1 MGVSLNQFIVL
12 ALFLAVVLGGG
23 LAIGYATRPGAWY
36 AGLAKPTF
44 NPPNRVFA
52 PVWTLLYVMIA
63 IAGWRTFMRAPADA
77 AMIVW
82 TVALALN
89 FLWSPIFF
97 GAKRPDLALGVIVA
111 LLAAIVTFIAL
122 SWRDDA
128 LAAWLFVPYAAWVA
142 FATLLNEEIWRLN
155 RSAT

>member
-1 MGVSLNQFIVL
+1 MNRFVVL

-23 LAIGYATRPGAWY
+23 LVIGFVTRPGAWY
-36 AGLAKPTF
+36 AGLAKPIF
-44 NPPNRVFA
+44 NPPNWVFA

-77 AMIVW
+77 AMIAW

-97 GAKRPDLALGVIVA
+97 GAKRPDIAFGVIVA
-111 LLAAIVTFIAL
+111 LLAAIVAFIAL
-122 SWRDDA
+122 SWRHDA
-128 LAAWLFVPYAAWVA
+128 IAAWLFVPYAAWVA

-155 RSAT
+155 ASAA

>member
-1 MGVSLNQFIVL
+1 MNRFVVL

-23 LAIGYATRPGAWY
+23 LAIGFATRPGAWY
-36 AGLAKPTF
+36 AGLAKPAF
-44 NPPNRVFA
+44 NPPNWIFA

-63 IAGWRTFMRAPADA
+63 VAGWRTFQRAPADA
-77 AMIVW
+77 AMIAW
-82 TVALALN
+82 TIALALN

-111 LLAAIVTFIAL
+111 LLAAIVAFIAS
-122 SWRDDA
+122 SWRHDA
-128 LAAWLFVPYAAWVA
+128 IAAWLFVPYAAWVA

-155 RSAT
+155 GSAA